1 MSMRRSSP
9 LGHMLRSG
17 INGVILRVLHSDLP
31 SGWASLKSQQCMRAP
46 FAPHPF
52 QHWLSLVLLGLCHSD
67 SGKRKSQVFWFAFP
81 QQQGKATIF
90 LKTFFNH
97 VISSFENSLFRYQE
111 HSFQMGGLFFEFFV
125 LSVILCLIEFAM
137 IISCSVG
144 FSFTPW
150 NISVAV
156 QKRLSL

>member
-1 MSMRRSSP
+1 MRRRSSP

-17 INGVILRVLHSDLP
+17 IDGVILRVLHCDLQ

-67 SGKRKSQVFWFAFP
+67 SGKRKSQNCFGLHFP
-81 QQQGKATIF
+81 NSKEKQLFFENI
-90 LKTFFNH
+90 FNH

-111 HSFQMGGLFFEFFV
+111 HSFWMGGLFFWV
-125 LSVILCLIEFAM
+125 LCVVCYPLSDRVCNDHLLFCGLFLHSMEYFC
-137 IISCSVG
+137 SCTETS
-144 FSFTPW
+144 
-150 NISVAV
+150 
-156 QKRLSL
+156 